1 MNSDIILIDGGVGTS
16 LWEKTDDKV
25 AVWRYNIEKPEIV
38 LELHKEMADAGAKY
52 VLANTFGANRLAMK
66 GTDYTVPQII
76 SRAMELAHNA
86 LDGRDV
92 NISLAM
98 GPLTGL
104 LKPFGPID
112 KEEAYD
118 IYHEMAEAGIA
129 GRPDAVYIQTFLD
142 LEMAKIAAKAVRDQA
157 LAERN
162 LL

>member
-104 LKPFGPID
+104 LTSHTKHPLHLSCFRWNP
-112 KEEAYD
+112 
-118 IYHEMAEAGIA
+118 
-129 GRPDAVYIQTFLD
+129 
-142 LEMAKIAAKAVRDQA
+142 
-157 LAERN
+157 
-162 LL
+162 